1 MRHPQIGRR
10 QILAVAGISV
20 TGALAACSGQD
31 TGTQHLRLS
40 SWNIP
45 TDLESY
51 QAIADRFVED
61 HPGTSVSV
69 EVTTGSF
76 HQWFITRLAADLAPD
91 IIRITPQ
98 QIGRY
103 AANGSLVDL
112 SPAIPTDYQEDWSDP
127 FWAIGQRENGVFGIF
142 QHTDN
147 FITFYNR
154 SVMEEIGVQPPT
166 ALEDA
171 WTWDQFLEISAEVK
185 KWPDPCSWTR

>member
-1 MRHPQIGRR
+1 GIPAGGLTPRTIHRCRSKESEPVRPPQIGRR

-31 TGTQHLRLS
+31 TGTKHLRLS

-45 TDLESY
+45 VDLESY

-61 HPGTSVSV
+61 HPGTSVAV

-103 AANGSLVDL
+103 AANGSLLDL
-112 SPAIPTDYQEDWSDP
+112 SQAIP
-127 FWAIGQRENGVFGIF
+127 
-142 QHTDN
+142 
-147 FITFYNR
+147 
-154 SVMEEIGVQPPT
+154 EIGR
-166 ALEDA
+166 AACRERD
-171 WTWDQFLEISAEVK
+171 S
-185 KWPDPCSWTR
+185 